1 MHIAG
6 WAKIYL
12 IFPPYRFTHPKT
24 EHSIFVHRWSYL
36 WAGLFGAIYVAYKG
50 MSQRFV
56 LALAVNI
63 GFLVLAARDEGR
75 TWGQIGDALQISR
88 QAARQAQQRRDRDE
102 LQRQEDRRWRMVPKT
117 KPRRLQWFRD
127 RRKAG

>member
-63 GFLVLAARDEGR
+63 GFLVLAVGAVGA
-75 TWGQIGDALQISR
+75 TSFPFVPKKTQALVIVG
-88 QAARQAQQRRDRDE
+88 
-102 LQRQEDRRWRMVPKT
+102 MVPVLIAMQGT
-117 KPRRLQWFRD
+117 VMVRLIRDGYRRRGWRV
-127 RRKAG
+127 RKD